1 MDEARWLSDEEL
13 TAWVRFT
20 AVLELLP
27 AALDAQLNADA
38 GLTYFEYFCL
48 AMLTEA
54 PDRILRTSALAARTN
69 ATLPRLSRVITQLEK
84 RGLVARTPCPK
95 DRRATNITLTSTGWE
110 KMVQAAPGHVNAV
123 RRLVLDALE
132 PEQVTQLSAISAAM
146 LTRLDPDGR
155 MLVTS
160 RPDSTGTKA

>member
-1 MDEARWLSDEEL
+1 
-13 TAWVRFT
+13 
-20 AVLELLP
+20 
-27 AALDAQLNADA
+27 
-38 GLTYFEYFCL
+38 
-48 AMLTEA
+48 
-54 PDRILRTSALAARTN
+54 
-69 ATLPRLSRVITQLEK
+69 ITQLEK

-95 DRRATNITLTSTGWE
+95 DRRATNITLTSAGWE

-123 RRLVLDALE
+123 RRLVLDALD

-160 RPDSTGTKA
+160 RPDSTSAKA